1 MKTSVIMIRDL
12 NGISVRQDSK
22 TGFFNA
28 NDLLNLY
35 NETSGKEKKM
45 QYYMETD
52 STRDTMSAI
61 QKELQIH
68 GENNEF
74 ENGVIET
81 KRGKNGGTW
90 MHPYLFIDFGMWLSP
105 EFKVTVLK
113 WVYDNLIKFRN
124 QCGDGF
130 KEVNDA
136 LFEQK
141 PNLSPFEYAN
151 EARMINKLVFGA
163 PDKGQRNGATED
175 QLALLKALQNT
186 DVSLIEDGL
195 DYYERYEKLKE
206 TKKVFFRMN
215 RLDK

>member
-1 MKTSVIMIRDL
+1 MKTSVIMSRDM
-12 NGISVRQDSK
+12 NGVSIRQDSK
-22 TGFFNA
+22 TEFFNA
-28 NDLLNLY
+28 NDLLNIY
-35 NETSGKEKKM
+35 NEEFGSDKRIDH
-45 QYYMETD
+45 YMENRSTKETIAAILKD
-52 STRDTMSAI
+52 LHNTRDS
-61 QKELQIH
+61 
-68 GENNEF
+68 GDF
-74 ENGVIET
+74 ENGVIES

-113 WVYDNLIKFRN
+113 WVYDNLVRFRN

-151 EARMINKLVFGA
+151 EARMINKLVFGV

-175 QLALLKALQNT
+175 QLSLLKAMQRA
-186 DVSLIEDGL
+186 DVKLIASEM

-206 TKKVFFRMN
+206 VKNLFLLTK
-215 RLDK
+215 